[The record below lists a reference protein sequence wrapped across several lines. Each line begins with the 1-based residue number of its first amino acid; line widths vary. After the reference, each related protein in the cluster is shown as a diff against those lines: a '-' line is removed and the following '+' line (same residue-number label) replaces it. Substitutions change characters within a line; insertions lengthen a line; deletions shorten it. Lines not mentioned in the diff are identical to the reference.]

1 MIVFIIRSFYV
12 NYSSF
17 QCGTGVL
24 HTKYKHTLIMEMGH
38 ISCTKT
44 KDANNSNFMK
54 HGKRS
59 DDIEVENRKDI
70 CKIIKIY
77 QKV

>member
-1 MIVFIIRSFYV
+1 
-12 NYSSF
+12 
-17 QCGTGVL
+17 
-24 HTKYKHTLIMEMGH
+24 MGH

-59 DDIEVENRKDI
+59 DDIEVDNRKDI

-77 QKV
+77 QKVWDRDMILLISSARQMQKPTPYDLIYIYCHQRCP